1 MIRNT
6 VALIAVVLVFHATAS
21 EPLTNLTLD
30 RAIEI
35 AAKNNPRLAEA
46 EAEME
51 AAKARAHAAGKLPN
65 PEAIARMESAPFS
78 SGTTSQAEYLAGVSQ
93 AIPLGGR
100 LSAARKAEQA
110 VAGTRAQ
117 ELNLARFELTRAVR
131 NAFATALFSSEVF
144 NMQTNTASSLK
155 ELVRITEARVDAGDL
170 APLDL
175 ARIQAEEAQHRLE
188 LKEAARLHHEA
199 LDELATAMGDF
210 RIEIRSLSGSLP
222 ETLQISSIK
231 AAVFGGDH
239 PAVAV
244 TQSEVEAQRARLKQA
259 RAERVPDVNLD
270 LVYRRIQSSRTDA
283 FDVGVRI
290 PIPLFD
296 RNKRVRQA
304 EYELRASEARLQRV
318 QNQIGHDQHRLELA
332 LHSALETADLL
343 QKEILPKTDKL
354 LAGAEARFKAGDISL
369 SDLLIIR
376 REVSQT
382 RLRYAETLRAV
393 MEAWSGLK
401 AR

>member
-1 MIRNT
+1 MNIRILSLLT
-6 VALIAVVLVFHATAS
+6 LVFALAVTAA
-21 EPLTNLTLD
+21 EPLTNLTLE

-35 AAKNNPRLAEA
+35 AIKNNPRLAES
-46 EAEME
+46 EAELE
-51 AAKARAHAAGKLPN
+51 AAKARAQAAGKLPN
-65 PEAIARMESAPFS
+65 PEAIARMESAPLS

-117 ELNLARFELTRAVR
+117 ELKLARFELTRTVR
-131 NAFATALFSSEVF
+131 NAFATALFSSEVL
-144 NMQTNTASSLK
+144 NVQTNTANSLK
-155 ELVRITEARVDAGDL
+155 ELVRITEARVEAGDV
-170 APLDL
+170 AELDL

-188 LKEAARLHHEA
+188 LKEAARLQHEA
-199 LDELATAMGDF
+199 LDELGTAMGNF
-210 RIEIRSLSGSLP
+210 RLEIQSLSGSLP
-222 ETLQISSIK
+222 ETLQIASIK

-239 PAVAV
+239 PAIAV
-244 TQSEVEAQRARLKQA
+244 TQSEVEAQQARLKQA

-270 LVYRRIQSSRTDA
+270 LVYRRIESSRTDA

-296 RNKRVRQA
+296 RKKRVRQA
-304 EYELRASEARLQRV
+304 EYELRASEARLERV
-318 QNQIGHDQHRLELA
+318 QNQVGHDQHRLELG
-332 LHSALETADLL
+332 LQSALETAELL

-354 LAGAEARFKAGDISL
+354 LAGAEARYKAGDIPL
-369 SDLLIIR
+369 SELLIIR
-376 REVSQT
+376 RETSQA

-393 MEAWSGLK
+393 MQAWSGLK
-401 AR
+401 TR

>member
-1 MIRNT
+1 MNT
-6 VALIAVVLVFHATAS
+6 RILALLTFVLALAAKAA
-21 EPLTNLTLD
+21 EPITNLTLE

-35 AAKNNPRLAEA
+35 AIQNNPRLAET
-46 EAEME
+46 EAELE
-51 AAKARAHAAGKLPN
+51 AAKARAQAAGKLPN
-65 PEAIARMESAPFS
+65 PEAIARMESAPLS

-117 ELNLARFELTRAVR
+117 ELNLARFEVTRTVR

-144 NMQTNTASSLK
+144 NVQTNTANSLK
-155 ELVRITEARVDAGDL
+155 ELVRITEARVDAGDV

-188 LKEAARLHHEA
+188 LKEAARLQHEA

-210 RIEIRSLSGSLP
+210 RTEIRSLSGSLP
-222 ETLQISSIK
+222 ETLQIASIK

-244 TQSEVEAQRARLKQA
+244 TQSEVEAQQARLKQA
-259 RAERVPDVNLD
+259 RAERVPDVNLE
-270 LVYRRIQSSRTDA
+270 LVYRRIESSRTDA

-296 RNKRVRQA
+296 RKKRVRQA
-304 EYELRASEARLQRV
+304 EYELRASEARLERV
-318 QNQIGHDQHRLELA
+318 QNQVGHDQHRLELA
-332 LHSALETADLL
+332 LETALETAELL
-343 QKEILPKTDKL
+343 QKEILPKTEKL
-354 LAGAEARFKAGDISL
+354 LAGAEARYKAGDIAL
-369 SDLLIIR
+369 SELLVVR
-376 REVSQT
+376 REALQT
-382 RLRYAETLRAV
+382 RLRYAETLRVV

-401 AR
+401 TR

>member
-1 MIRNT
+1 MIRNAL
-6 VALIAVVLVFHATAS
+6 ALIAIVLSFHAAAQ
-21 EPLTNLTLD
+21 PLTNLTLE
-30 RAIEI
+30 RAIVI
-35 AAKNNPRLAEA
+35 AINNHPRLAEA
-46 EAEME
+46 EAELL
-51 AAKARAHAAGKLPN
+51 AAKARAQAAGKLPN

-93 AIPLGGR
+93 TVPLGKR

-110 VAGTRAQ
+110 VATMRAQ
-117 ELNLARFELTRAVR
+117 ELNLAHVELTRTVR

-144 NMQTNTASSLK
+144 NVQSNTANSLK
-155 ELVRITEARVDAGDL
+155 ELARITEARVEAGDV

-175 ARIQAEEAQHRLE
+175 ARIQTEEAQHRLE
-188 LKEAARLHHEA
+188 MKEAARLRHEA
-199 LDELATAMGDF
+199 LDELATAMGNF
-210 RIEIRSLSGSLP
+210 RVEIVSLSGSLP

-239 PAVAV
+239 PVVAV
-244 TQSEVEAQRARLKQA
+244 SQSEVEAQRARVKQA

-270 LVYRRIQSSRTDA
+270 LVYRRIESSRTDA

-296 RNKRVRQA
+296 RNKRVSQA
-304 EYELRASEARLQRV
+304 EYELRASEARLART

-332 LHSALETADLL
+332 LQSAFETAEIL
-343 QKEILPKTDKL
+343 QIEILPKTDRL
-354 LAGAEARFKAGDISL
+354 LAGAEARYKAGDIPL
-369 SDLLIIR
+369 SELLIIR
-376 REVSQT
+376 RETAQA

-393 MEAWSGLK
+393 MEAWSAL
-401 AR
+401 AIE